1 MNYSLLNIMNA
12 GRDIYNTDLFQ
23 DIVLP
28 QKLEKEQL
36 VNTILTD
43 CYDLIPIENDFHLFK
58 SMVDNWFLIRRSDF
72 EKIYIALKEDY
83 NPIHNF
89 DRYEDLDENRTVDR
103 TDGYRENRNSKDTGK
118 VSAFNENVYQ
128 PRDENSV
135 DEDIDS
141 NRNVKDV
148 DVYKTQNHLYGNIGV
163 TTTQQMLNA
172 EIDLRLKNNIYKI
185 ITIDFRREFMLQ
197 CL

>member
-1 MNYSLLNIMNA
+1 MNYSLLNIINV
-12 GRDIYNTDLFQ
+12 GRDLYNTDLFQ
-23 DIVLP
+23 DIELP
-28 QKLEKEQL
+28 KELNKEQL

-43 CYDLIPIENDFHLFK
+43 CYDFMPIENDFHLFK
-58 SMVDNWFLIRRSDF
+58 AMVDNWFLIRKNDF
-72 EKIYIALKEDY
+72 EKIYTALKEDY

-89 DRYEDLDENRTVDR
+89 DRYEELDENRTVDR
-103 TDGYRENRNSKDTGK
+103 NDGYRENRTSKDTGK
-118 VSAFNENVYQ
+118 VSAFNENIYQ
-128 PRDENSV
+128 PRDENSI

-148 DVYKTQNHLYGNIGV
+148 NVYKTQNHLYGNIGV
-163 TTTQQMLNA
+163 TTTQQMINS

-185 ITIDFRREFMLQ
+185 ISIDFRKEFMLQ